1 MTKARPAISPRADF
15 AQAKSKRVAPAADA
29 ADRTHRN
36 IAMMSKRRT
45 VLALAG
51 SLALLGSARPA
62 AAQAWPAKP
71 IRMILTA
78 PPGSSIDVLGR
89 LIAEQLRERLGQPVV
104 ADNRPQAGGTVGTDA
119 VAKAERDGYTIGLSF
134 TGPLALAP
142 LLYAKLPYDPERDLA
157 PIVLVGSAPNLLAVN
172 SALPVQNAREFI
184 EYVRRRPGQ
193 LNYASVGNGSSSHL
207 AMELLKAQAGL
218 YLVHIPYNGAPPAV
232 QAAAAGDVQ
241 AIMSNP
247 TSLMPLIRAGR
258 IRPLAVTSAQR
269 WPGMQ
274 DLPTIAELGYPGF
287 EAIAWNGF
295 VAPAGT
301 PREVVERLSLEINAI
316 LQAPEARR
324 RIEAAGWDPV
334 GGTPEQFAAYLRA
347 ERTRW
352 APIVKRAGARID

>member
-1 MTKARPAISPRADF
+1 MNA
-15 AQAKSKRVAPAADA
+15 
-29 ADRTHRN
+29 N
-36 IAMMSKRRT
+36 RRRF
-45 VLALAG
+45 LASAG
-51 SLALLGSARPA
+51 GWALLVARRA
-62 AAQAWPAKP
+62 TAQSWPAKP
-71 IRMILTA
+71 IRLILTA

-89 LIAEQLRERLGQPVV
+89 LIAEQLREQLGQPVV
-104 ADNRPQAGGTVGTDA
+104 PDNRPQAGGTVGTDA

-142 LLYAKLPYDPERDLA
+142 LLYARLPYDPERDLA
-157 PIVLVGSAPNLLAVN
+157 PIVLVGSAPNLLAVT
-172 SALPVQNAREFI
+172 STLPVQNAREFI
-184 EYVRRRPGQ
+184 DYARRRPGQ

-232 QAAAAGDVQ
+232 QATAAGDVQ

-258 IRPLAVTSAQR
+258 VRPLAVTSPQR
-269 WPGMQ
+269 WPGMRE
-274 DLPTIAELGYPGF
+274 LPTIAELGYPGF

-301 PREVVERLSLEINAI
+301 PREIVERLNRAINAI
-316 LQAPEARR
+316 LRAPDVRQR
-324 RIEAAGWDPV
+324 VEAAGWDPV
-334 GGTPEQFAAYLRA
+334 GGSPEQFAAYLKA

-352 APIVKRAGARID
+352 APIVKRAGARVD